1 MHDYTTFKASIGGLF
16 RDTNIGVSS
25 VIDTKN
31 FSLELDLLFQT
42 NSINVTRFDADFA
55 YITEEKRTS
64 SIALNEMIQVLMA
77 SYHQVIDSDTSNGAR
92 FRYPFIDH
100 EPILTFAVEHRLDRH
115 IWLNARADSAGC
127 HCENLNSIQSKSYV
141 HESENAMETTN
152 KDEHKKKEKVFHSTE
167 DHLFYFFFS
176 NHQAEFIFH
185 HLVLAFKSIVN
196 QVAFGFLPGL
206 SFVSEFGIATP
217 NSGKFLTCSKLVSI
231 LLVLS

>member
-92 FRYPFIDH
+92 FKYPFIDH

-115 IWLNARADSAGC
+115 IWLNARADSAG
-127 HCENLNSIQSKSYV
+127 
-141 HESENAMETTN
+141 
-152 KDEHKKKEKVFHSTE
+152 
-167 DHLFYFFFS
+167 
-176 NHQAEFIFH
+176 
-185 HLVLAFKSIVN
+185 
-196 QVAFGFLPGL
+196 
-206 SFVSEFGIATP
+206 
-217 NSGKFLTCSKLVSI
+217 
-231 LLVLS
+231 